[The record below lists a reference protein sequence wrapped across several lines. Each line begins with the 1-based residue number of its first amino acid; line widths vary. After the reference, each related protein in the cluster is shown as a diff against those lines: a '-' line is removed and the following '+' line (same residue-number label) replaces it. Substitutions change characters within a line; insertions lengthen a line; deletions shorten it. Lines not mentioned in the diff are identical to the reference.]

1 MLLVVPSDLFRF
13 LINQIFLA
21 ELNFK
26 AMPTAVR
33 ISVGQFIDV
42 VKDDILNQGQLCAYL
57 EKHSLVYCLF
67 RVSFILSSSIIRR
80 DFDI

>member
-42 VKDDILNQGQLCAYL
+42 VKDDILNQGQL
-57 EKHSLVYCLF
+57 
-67 RVSFILSSSIIRR
+67 
-80 DFDI
+80 